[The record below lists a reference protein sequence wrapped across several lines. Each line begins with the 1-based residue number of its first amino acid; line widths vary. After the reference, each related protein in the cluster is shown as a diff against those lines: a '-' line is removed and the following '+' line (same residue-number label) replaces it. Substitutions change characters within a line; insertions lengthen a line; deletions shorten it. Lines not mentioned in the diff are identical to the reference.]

1 MVRPESRLELL
12 AFRDKEKILVWMER
26 SRNLIVADP
35 RNRLI
40 VRSHVTSK
48 SPMRALAVRDEILAQ

>member
-1 MVRPESRLELL
+1 MYLNGEAGIEIRTFGISGG
-12 AFRDKEKILVWMER
+12 
-26 SRNLIVADP
+26 
-35 RNRLI
+35 NRFI